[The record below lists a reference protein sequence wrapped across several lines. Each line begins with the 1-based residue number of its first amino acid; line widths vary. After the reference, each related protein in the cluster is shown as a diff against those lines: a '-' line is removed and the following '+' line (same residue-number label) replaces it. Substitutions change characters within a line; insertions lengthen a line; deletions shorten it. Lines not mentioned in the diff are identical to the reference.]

1 MGLAMKSSAD
11 AHQLIKIS
19 EGLFLT
25 AYRCPAGV
33 WTIGWGH
40 TKGVKPGMRIS
51 MDEAERLFREDVA
64 EFDAGVSRLLTREV
78 PQYVFDA
85 LVSFAWNVGL
95 DEDSDTKPEGLGD
108 SSLLRYVNAGQM
120 DRAAD
125 EFGKWVWVFPPGK
138 PKKRERGLVI
148 RRRREVAMFGG
159 FDWRLVK

>member
-1 MGLAMKSSAD
+1 MRIVKSSGL
-11 AHQLIKIS
+11 AHQLIKAS
-19 EGLFLT
+19 EGLFLK

-40 TKGVKPGMRIS
+40 TKDVKPGMRIS
-51 MDEAERLFREDVA
+51 LDEAERLFREDVV
-64 EFDAGVSRLLTREV
+64 EFDSGVARALKREV

-120 DRAAD
+120 DKAA
-125 EFGKWVWVFPPGK
+125 EELGHWVWVFHPGK
-138 PKKRERGLVI
+138 PKKKERGLVI
-148 RRRREVAMFGG
+148 RRRRERAMFEG
-159 FDWRLVK
+159 RLVVL